1 MPKVK
6 AKLKRNSQNQRVTT
20 DKSWFDQK
28 CKELYANYC
37 KKIHTFNGKKTFNSH
52 IDLNSANKAY
62 KKYACKLKRS
72 YKRQEGYMLCKLKKD
87 NPRKLYSLFREKNQ
101 RKCDL
106 NITDFFEYFKELL
119 SSAPNSNK
127 RPEVINNECV
137 FDELDADITADE
149 IIKAIHELKMD
160 KSHGPDCLLNEF
172 FIEYKDFI
180 IPHLCT
186 FFTAVL
192 ISGYFPSSWSDAILV
207 PIFKSGDANDSANY
221 RGISLV
227 SNLGKLFTTI
237 LNKRLL
243 NWTTVNDILSDAQFG
258 FRNGYSAA
266 DAVFC
271 LYSVIQNTLCRNV
284 EYFVNLHRKMGLVC

>member
-1 MPKVK
+1 MQCNDINSNLMDGEESQFFKWNKEFRDLCYNALLVNADDLSSTIANMDIASQDGMDLCINNFTQCLTNVTAPFFKQMPKVK

-20 DKSWFDQK
+20 DKPWK
-28 CKELYANYC
+28 
-37 KKIHTFNGKKTFNSH
+37 
-52 IDLNSANKAY
+52 
-62 KKYACKLKRS
+62 
-72 YKRQEGYMLCKLKKD
+72 
-87 NPRKLYSLFREKNQ
+87 KNQ

-106 NITDFFEYFKELL
+106 NITDFFEYFKELV

-149 IIKAIHELKMD
+149 IIKAIYELKMD

-186 FFTAVL
+186 IFNAVL

-207 PIFKSGDANDSANY
+207 PIFKSGDANDAANY

-227 SNLGKLFTTI
+227 KQS
-237 LNKRLL
+237 R
-243 NWTTVNDILSDAQFG
+243 
-258 FRNGYSAA
+258 
-266 DAVFC
+266 
-271 LYSVIQNTLCRNV
+271 
-284 EYFVNLHRKMGLVC
+284 

>member
-1 MPKVK
+1 
-6 AKLKRNSQNQRVTT
+6 
-20 DKSWFDQK
+20 
-28 CKELYANYC
+28 
-37 KKIHTFNGKKTFNSH
+37 
-52 IDLNSANKAY
+52 
-62 KKYACKLKRS
+62 
-72 YKRQEGYMLCKLKKD
+72 MLCKLKKD
-87 NPRKLYSLFREKNQ
+87 NPRKFYSLFRKKNQ

-106 NITDFFEYFKELL
+106 NITDFFEYFKELV

-137 FDELDADITADE
+137 FDELVADITADE
-149 IIKAIHELKMD
+149 IIKAIYELKMD

-186 FFTAVL
+186 IFNAVL

-207 PIFKSGDANDSANY
+207 PIFKSGDANDAANY

-243 NWTTVNDILSDAQFG
+243 NWATVNDILSDAQFG
-258 FRNGYSAA
+258 FRNGYSTV

-271 LYSVIQNTLCRNV
+271 LYSVITNNHSVKIKDYIVAL
-284 EYFVNLHRKMGLVC
+284 